1 MEAEP
6 VNPFDG
12 LALSP
17 WDPNEDPTKRRMKA
31 ETLAVYRLDTL
42 SVWIDFFLNTGLDE
56 FGDSPRA
63 EQLVR
68 DFPGSDRDQ
77 LRNRVRA
84 LTGRMRQCADALDRA
99 LDLDAAQS
107 N

>member
-1 MEAEP
+1 MSL
-6 VNPFDG
+6 DG

-17 WDPNEDPTKRRMKA
+17 WDPNEEPGKRRKKA

-42 SVWIDFFLNTGLDE
+42 SVWVEFFLNNGIDE
-56 FGDSPRA
+56 FGESPRA

-68 DFPGSDRDQ
+68 DFPATDRGKLRGQ
-77 LRNRVRA
+77 LRSV
-84 LTGRMRQCADALDRA
+84 TGRMRACADALDRA
-99 LDLDAAQS
+99 LDKDAVQS

>member
-1 MEAEP
+1 M
-6 VNPFDG
+6 NPFDG

-17 WDPNEDPTKRRMKA
+17 WDPNEDPVKRRKKA

-42 SVWIDFFLNTGLDE
+42 SVWIDFFLNTGVDE
-56 FGDSPRA
+56 FGDRPHS

-68 DFPGSDRDQ
+68 DFPASDRDQ
-77 LRNRVRA
+77 LRGRVRA
-84 LTGRMRQCADALDRA
+84 LTGRMRECADALDRA
-99 LDLDAAQS
+99 IDLDTAQS